1 MLAELM
7 TGGEKR
13 HAGEVLERQASG
25 HQRAGEVSCR
35 EKKKKKKI
43 SK

>member
-7 TGGEKR
+7 TGGGKR

-25 HQRAGEVSCR
+25 DERAGEVSCR
-35 EKKKKKKI
+35 EKRKGDQ
-43 SK
+43 